1 MQKIITQWVD
11 ALLVKLGMTE
21 LQADTTDQWIVF
33 GIIVALAVSVD
44 IICRGLLIKV
54 VRHIV
59 KSTHIKWDD
68 IIFNESVMRR
78 MCNIITPVLIHVM
91 LPIAFPEETP
101 TLRFVMDIVQ
111 ILIVITVTRFIN
123 SALKALFEIAETLD
137 HWQGKPLK
145 GILQTGQVVMILIC
159 IILIVSIL
167 LDKSPTLL
175 LTGLGAS
182 AAILSLVFK
191 DSILGL
197 VAGVQ
202 LSANNMLK
210 VGDWISMPKYG
221 ADGVVIEVALTIVK
235 VRNWDNTV
243 TTIPPYLLIS
253 DSFQNWQPMFDSGG
267 RRVKRHISIDMSS
280 ISFCSHEQIEHFRRS
295 GLLSEFI
302 DTTNKFIDEFN
313 TEHIRFDEVAHID
326 GVAMTNIGL
335 FRNYLISYLRRRAD
349 VNQSMTLMVRQLQP
363 TEYGLPIELYFFTD
377 TVAWTE
383 YERIQADVFDHVL
396 AVVPQFGLRVFQSPA
411 GRDLKNIIIPNMT
424 SATTNAN
431 SKSPKEKGK

>member
-1 MQKIITQWVD
+1 MQKIITKWVD
-11 ALLVKLGMTE
+11 ALLVKMGMTE
-21 LQADTTDQWIVF
+21 LQADSTDQWIVL
-33 GIIVALAVSVD
+33 GLIVAFALAVD
-44 IICRGLLIKV
+44 LTCRLLLIKV
-54 VRHIV
+54 VRRIV

-68 IIFNESVMRR
+68 MIFNESVMRR
-78 MCNIITPVLIHVM
+78 MCNIITPVLIHFL
-91 LPIAFPEETP
+91 LPIAFPEQTP
-101 TLRFVMDIVQ
+101 TLLFVMDIVQ
-111 ILIVITVTRFIN
+111 IFIVITVTRFIN
-123 SALKALFEIAETLD
+123 AALKTLFDIAETLD

-159 IILIVSIL
+159 VILIVSIL

-210 VGDWISMPKYG
+210 VGDWIAMPKYG
-221 ADGVVIEVALTIVK
+221 ADGEVIEVALTIVK

-253 DSFQNWQPMFDSGG
+253 DSFQNWRPMFESGG

-280 ISFCSHEQIEHFRRS
+280 ITFCTDEQIEHFRRS
-295 GLLSEFI
+295 GLLGEFI
-302 DTTNKFIDEFN
+302 DTTHKMIDQFN
-313 TEHIRFDEVAHID
+313 NEHIKSDEVARID
-326 GVAMTNIGL
+326 GEALTNVGL

-349 VNQSMTLMVRQLQP
+349 VHQNMTLMVRQLQP
-363 TEYGLPIELYFFTD
+363 TEYGLPMELYFFTN
-377 TVAWTE
+377 TVAWIE
-383 YERIQADVFDHVL
+383 YERIQADIFDHVL
-396 AVVPQFGLRVFQSPA
+396 AVAPQFGLRIFQSPA
-411 GRDLKNIIIPNMT
+411 GRDLKNIIPNT
-424 SATTNAN
+424 PQLQNKT
-431 SKSPKEKGK
+431 K

>member
-1 MQKIITQWVD
+1 MQKIITKWVD
-11 ALLVKLGMTE
+11 ALLVKMGMTE
-21 LQADTTDQWIVF
+21 LQADSTDQWIVL
-33 GIIVALAVSVD
+33 GLIVAFALAVD
-44 IICRGLLIKV
+44 LTCRLLLIKV
-54 VRHIV
+54 VRRIV

-78 MCNIITPVLIHVM
+78 MCNIITPVLIHFL
-91 LPIAFPEETP
+91 LPIAFPEQTP
-101 TLRFVMDIVQ
+101 TLLFVMDIVQ
-111 ILIVITVTRFIN
+111 IFIVITVTRFIN

-159 IILIVSIL
+159 VILIVSIL

-210 VGDWISMPKYG
+210 VGDWIAMPKYG
-221 ADGVVIEVALTIVK
+221 ADGVVTEVALTIVK

-243 TTIPPYLLIS
+243 ITIPPYLLIS
-253 DSFQNWQPMFDSGG
+253 DSFQNWQPMFESGG

-280 ISFCSHEQIEHFRRS
+280 ITFCTDEQIEHFRQS
-295 GLLSEFI
+295 GLLGEFI
-302 DTTNKFIDEFN
+302 DTTHKIIDQFNNK
-313 TEHIRFDEVAHID
+313 HIKSDEVARID
-326 GVAMTNIGL
+326 GEALTNVGL

-349 VNQSMTLMVRQLQP
+349 VHQNMTLMVRQLQP
-363 TEYGLPIELYFFTD
+363 TEYGLPMELYFFTN
-377 TVAWTE
+377 TVVWTE
-383 YERIQADVFDHVL
+383 YERIQADIFDHVL
-396 AVVPQFGLRVFQSPA
+396 AVAPQFGLRIFQSPA
-411 GRDLKNIIIPNMT
+411 GRDLKNIIPNT
-424 SATTNAN
+424 PQSQNKT
-431 SKSPKEKGK
+431 K

>member
-1 MQKIITQWVD
+1 MQKIITKWVD
-11 ALLVKLGMTE
+11 ALLVKMGMTE
-21 LQADTTDQWIVF
+21 LQADSTDQWIVL
-33 GIIVALAVSVD
+33 GLIVAFALAVD
-44 IICRGLLIKV
+44 LTCRLLLIKV
-54 VRHIV
+54 VRRIV

-68 IIFNESVMRR
+68 MIFNESVMRR
-78 MCNIITPVLIHVM
+78 MCNIITPVLIHFL
-91 LPIAFPEETP
+91 LPIAFPEQTP
-101 TLRFVMDIVQ
+101 TLLFVMDIVQ
-111 ILIVITVTRFIN
+111 IFIVITVTRFIN
-123 SALKALFEIAETLD
+123 AALKTLFDIAETLD

-159 IILIVSIL
+159 VILIVSIL

-210 VGDWISMPKYG
+210 VGDWIAMPKYG
-221 ADGVVIEVALTIVK
+221 ADGEVIEVALTIVK

-253 DSFQNWQPMFDSGG
+253 DSFQNWRPMFESGG

-280 ISFCSHEQIEHFRRS
+280 ITFCTDEQIEHFRRS
-295 GLLSEFI
+295 GLLGEFI
-302 DTTNKFIDEFN
+302 DTTHKMIDQFN
-313 TEHIRFDEVAHID
+313 NEHIKSDEVARID
-326 GVAMTNIGL
+326 GEALTNVGL

-349 VNQSMTLMVRQLQP
+349 VHQNMTLMVRQLQP
-363 TEYGLPIELYFFTD
+363 TEYGLPMELYFFTN

-383 YERIQADVFDHVL
+383 YERIQADIFDHVL
-396 AVVPQFGLRVFQSPA
+396 AVAPQFGLRIFQSPA
-411 GRDLKNIIIPNMT
+411 GRDLKNIIPNMPQ
-424 SATTNAN
+424 SQ
-431 SKSPKEKGK
+431 GKTK

>member
-1 MQKIITQWVD
+1 MQKIITKWVD
-11 ALLVKLGMTE
+11 ALLVKMGMTE
-21 LQADTTDQWIVF
+21 LQADSTDQWIVL
-33 GIIVALAVSVD
+33 GLIVAFALAVD
-44 IICRGLLIKV
+44 LTCRLLLIKV
-54 VRHIV
+54 VRRIV

-68 IIFNESVMRR
+68 MIFNESVMRR
-78 MCNIITPVLIHVM
+78 MCNIITPVLIHFL
-91 LPIAFPEETP
+91 LPIAFPEQTP
-101 TLRFVMDIVQ
+101 TLLFVMDIVQ
-111 ILIVITVTRFIN
+111 IFIVITVTRFIN
-123 SALKALFEIAETLD
+123 AALKTLFDIAETLD

-159 IILIVSIL
+159 VILIISIL

-210 VGDWISMPKYG
+210 VGDWIAMPKYG
-221 ADGVVIEVALTIVK
+221 ADGEVIEVALTIVK

-253 DSFQNWQPMFDSGG
+253 DSFQNWRPMFESGG

-280 ISFCSHEQIEHFRRS
+280 ITFCTDEQIEHFRRS
-295 GLLSEFI
+295 GLLGEFI
-302 DTTNKFIDEFN
+302 DTTHKMIDQFNNK
-313 TEHIRFDEVAHID
+313 HIKSDEVARID
-326 GVAMTNIGL
+326 GEALTNVGL

-349 VNQSMTLMVRQLQP
+349 VHQNMTLMVRQLQP
-363 TEYGLPIELYFFTD
+363 TEYGLPMELYFFTN

-383 YERIQADVFDHVL
+383 YERIQADIFDHVL
-396 AVVPQFGLRVFQSPA
+396 AVAPQFGLRIFQSPA
-411 GRDLKNIIIPNMT
+411 GRDLKNIIPNMPQ
-424 SATTNAN
+424 SQ
-431 SKSPKEKGK
+431 GKTK